1 MKKYLNYAFAGAIA
15 LTGAV
20 GFAACSTSGED
31 VVSNINKPDPNPSN
45 TPEQE
50 FVKTQFAISIP
61 TSGKQGVT
69 RMPDATVLQASGFTG
84 ITGIKLIPYINAPVS
99 SSSLSSIMPLADITA
114 FDYDASYTKV
124 YSDVLF
130 GVGIDH
136 FVFYGTS
143 KAPTSASGKFDTG
156 SLLITNMASN
166 QTLGDIAF
174 SLEQAYD
181 ATHEGVG
188 TALIAA
194 LNAVVSA
201 TPLDQNGVTTGL
213 TTENAWDKD
222 GSTDGLQPYCFYEVT
237 SDMNPTLNTLLTKFI
252 SLKVNSSAKVKL
264 VLRDLY
270 SNLDGLVTSAAFNT
284 NPKVATMSMGIRKA
298 IEAQFTSSDV
308 NSELKEGLTGYPANC
323 NIPDG
328 AARVGWD
335 GTNNC
340 FAEANSI
347 GVLNVAAKTNYVY
360 PANLQYWVNSTI
372 KTSDN
377 VQSTNYSGKT
387 WDQVKA
393 LYTTGTSVGANT
405 RSVLI
410 DNPIQF
416 AVASLETKV
425 QLGTGV
431 TTTLTDNAGSS
442 ITIPTG
448 GYKLTGVLVGDQ
460 RSVTWEFL
468 PTGALYKTIYDRNVK
483 DGIKTVS
490 SASGANYT
498 LVLETSPGTSTH
510 VALEF
515 ENSGSGATSFVGAD
529 GTVNVG
535 DKFYLIA
542 TLEPGSGNK
551 VFTQDYTTT
560 AVFSLPNDALK
571 RAYNGVPDLRTP
583 QMELGL
589 SVDLT
594 WRQGTT
600 YNVDL

>member
-1 MKKYLNYAFAGAIA
+1 MKKYFSYAFAGAIA

-20 GFAACSTSGED
+20 GFASCSTSGED
-31 VVSNINKPDPNPSN
+31 VVSNINQPDYNPSN
-45 TPEQE
+45 NSEQDA
-50 FVKTQFAISIP
+50 VKTQFAISIP
-61 TSGKQGVT
+61 TSGKQAGT
-69 RMPDATVLQASGFTG
+69 RMLDATVLQASSFTG
-84 ITGIKLIPYINAPVS
+84 ITGINLIPYIGAPGT
-99 SSSLSSIMPLADITA
+99 SSSLSSIMPLADINA
-114 FDYDASYTKV
+114 FDYNDSHTKV

-130 GVGIDH
+130 GVGTDH

-166 QTLGDIAF
+166 QTLGNITF

-181 ATHEGVG
+181 ATNEGVG

-194 LNAVVSA
+194 LNAVVKA

-222 GSTDGLQPYCFYEVT
+222 GSADGLQTYCFYEVT

-270 SNLDGLVTSAAFNT
+270 SNLDGMVTSAAFNT
-284 NPKVATMSMGIRKA
+284 NPKAATMSMGIRKA
-298 IEAQFTSSDV
+298 IEAQFANSDV
-308 NSELKEGLTGYPANC
+308 NSELKDGLTGYPANC

-335 GTNNC
+335 GTNNI

-347 GVLNVAAKTNYVY
+347 GVLDVAAKTNYVY

-377 VQSTNYSGKT
+377 VQSSNYSGKT
-387 WDQVKA
+387 WNEVMA
-393 LYTTGTSVGANT
+393 LYTSGTSVGANT